1 MVSQLCN
8 LSTRVLCRS
17 HNRTFSSPT
26 RSNVRFRLHKTPA
39 PSPLPVIIQRS
50 TMSTETAAPKK
61 FEWLVVIPDFPGV
74 HSKRM
79 EARPQHFAGLKPAMD
94 SGLYQMGG
102 AVLNEVPQGD
112 DPSKFSFAGSTIV
125 IVAESRDEIK
135 EILKKDI
142 YATSGV
148 WDVENVGFYFLLLSP
163 DHLTSWMACLLRLY
177 VPIRR
182 KCGRFCA
189 HSGTP

>member
-1 MVSQLCN
+1 MSC
-8 LSTRVLCRS
+8 CRS
-17 HNRTFSSPT
+17 QFIAAGSRLACTLADDSPFSPRGAKSQ
-26 RSNVRFRLHKTPA
+26 S
-39 PSPLPVIIQRS
+39 
-50 TMSTETAAPKK
+50 
-61 FEWLVVIPDFPGV
+61 
-74 HSKRM
+74 
-79 EARPQHFAGLKPAMD
+79 QHFAGLKPAMD

-135 EILKKDI
+135 EILKKDV

-148 WDVENVGFYFLLLSP
+148 WDVENVGFYSLLCSP
-163 DHLTSWMACLLRLY
+163 GYPTYWMACLLRLCA
-177 VPIRR
+177 PTRR

-189 HSGTP
+189 HSGTR